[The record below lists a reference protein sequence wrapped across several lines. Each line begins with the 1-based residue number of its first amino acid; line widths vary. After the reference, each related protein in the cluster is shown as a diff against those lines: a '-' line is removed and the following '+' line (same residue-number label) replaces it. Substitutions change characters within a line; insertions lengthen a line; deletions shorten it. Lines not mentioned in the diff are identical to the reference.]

1 MVIRVIVLNFWANL
15 QAGQFQYLGVWNYVL
30 LAMLVAVEGPIAT
43 LVGAA
48 AASAG
53 VMDPV
58 LVFVAAATGNLTA
71 DTLWYSLGYVGK
83 TDWLLRHGHCLG
95 LKERH
100 VRRLERGMHT
110 HARKI
115 LVVAKL
121 TLSFTIPALVAA
133 GMARVPWR
141 RWFSVVFAAECV
153 WTGGLVLAGFYLT
166 ESIKRLEE
174 GLQYLAIAGVII
186 FVVGVGIVLIRR
198 NLRQENGLIIDGN
211 GDKIEDRDSDAVVS

>member
-1 MVIRVIVLNFWANL
+1 MLIRALILDFWAS
-15 QAGQFQYLGVWNYVL
+15 FQTSQIPHLGVWNYVL
-30 LAMLVAVEGPIAT
+30 LALLVAVEGPIAT

-53 VMDPV
+53 VMNPL

-83 TDWLLRHGHCLG
+83 TDWLLRRGHWLG
-95 LKERH
+95 VRERH
-100 VRRLERGMHT
+100 VRRLERGMHS

-141 RWFSVVFAAECV
+141 RWFCAVFAAECI
-153 WTGGLVLAGFYLT
+153 WTGGLVVAGFYLT
-166 ESIKRLEE
+166 ESIKRLEQ

-186 FVVGVGIVLIRR
+186 FVVGVSIGLIRR
-198 NLRQENGLIIDGN
+198 NLRQENGLVDGN
-211 GDKIEDRDSDAVVS
+211 GDKTEGYDSNAAAP

>member
-1 MVIRVIVLNFWANL
+1 
-15 QAGQFQYLGVWNYVL
+15 
-30 LAMLVAVEGPIAT
+30 
-43 LVGAA
+43 
-48 AASAG
+48 
-53 VMDPV
+53 
-58 LVFVAAATGNLTA
+58 
-71 DTLWYSLGYVGK
+71 
-83 TDWLLRHGHCLG
+83 
-95 LKERH
+95 
-100 VRRLERGMHT
+100 LERGMHT

-141 RWFSVVFAAECV
+141 RWFSAVFAAECV

-174 GLQYLAIAGVII
+174 GLQYLAITGVII
-186 FVVGVGIVLIRR
+186 FIVGVGIALIRR
-198 NLRQENGLIIDGN
+198 NLRQENGLIMDGN